1 MFYLVFD
8 KDDDLLDILAFENAS
23 EVEKFKLNN
32 PEYSVRRE
40 DDFIF
45 LEDEDEDEDDFS
57 DEYEDMEW

>member
-8 KDDDLLDILAFENAS
+8 KNDELLDILPFEDDS

-32 PEYSVRRE
+32 PECSIRSE

-45 LEDEDEDEDDFS
+45 LEDEDDFA

>member
-1 MFYLVFD
+1 MVYLVFD
-8 KDDDLLDILAFENAS
+8 EDNDLLDILAFENAS

-45 LEDEDEDEDDFS
+45 LEDEDDFS

>member
-8 KDDDLLDILAFENAS
+8 KNDELLDILPFENNS

-32 PEYSVRRE
+32 PEYSIRSE

-45 LEDEDEDEDDFS
+45 LEDEDDFA

>member
-8 KDDDLLDILAFENAS
+8 EDNDLLDILAFENAS

-45 LEDEDEDEDDFS
+45 LEDEDEDDFN

>member
-8 KDDDLLDILAFENAS
+8 EDNDLLDILAFENAS

-45 LEDEDEDEDDFS
+45 LEDEDEDDFS
-57 DEYEDMEW
+57 DEYGDMEW

>member
-8 KDDDLLDILAFENAS
+8 EDNDLLDILAFENTS

-32 PEYSVRRE
+32 PGYSVRRE

-45 LEDEDEDEDDFS
+45 LEDEDENDFS

>member
-8 KDDDLLDILAFENAS
+8 EDNDLLDILAFENTS

-45 LEDEDEDEDDFS
+45 LEDEDDFS
-57 DEYEDMEW
+57 DEYEGMEW

>member
-8 KDDDLLDILAFENAS
+8 EDNDLLDILAFENAS

-45 LEDEDEDEDDFS
+45 LEDEDEDDFS
-57 DEYEDMEW
+57 DEYEGMEW

>member
-8 KDDDLLDILAFENAS
+8 KNNELLDILPFENDS

-32 PEYSVRRE
+32 PEYSIRSE

-45 LEDEDEDEDDFS
+45 LEDEDDFTDEF
-57 DEYEDMEW
+57 EDMEW

>member
-8 KDDDLLDILAFENAS
+8 EDNDLLDILAFENTS

-32 PEYSVRRE
+32 PGYSVRRE

-45 LEDEDEDEDDFS
+45 LEDEDDFS

>member
-1 MFYLVFD
+1 MVYLVFD
-8 KDDDLLDILAFENAS
+8 EDNDLLDILAFENAS

-45 LEDEDEDEDDFS
+45 LEDEDEDDFS
-57 DEYEDMEW
+57 DEYGDMEW

>member
-8 KDDDLLDILAFENAS
+8 EDNDLLDILAFENTS

-32 PEYSVRRE
+32 PGYSVRRE

-45 LEDEDEDEDDFS
+45 LEDEDDFS
-57 DEYEDMEW
+57 DEYEDMKW

>member
-8 KDDDLLDILAFENAS
+8 KDNGLLDILAFENDS
-23 EVEKFKLNN
+23 EVEKFKLSN
-32 PEYSVRRE
+32 PGCSVHRGN
-40 DDFIF
+40 DFIF

>member
-8 KDDDLLDILAFENAS
+8 EDNDLLDILAFENTS

-32 PEYSVRRE
+32 PGYSVRRE

-45 LEDEDEDEDDFS
+45 LEDEDEDDFS
-57 DEYEDMEW
+57 DEYEGMEW

>member
-8 KDDDLLDILAFENAS
+8 KNDELLDILPFEDDS

-32 PEYSVRRE
+32 PEYSIRSE

-45 LEDEDEDEDDFS
+45 LEDEDDFA

>member
-8 KDDDLLDILAFENAS
+8 KDNDLLDILAFENTS

-32 PEYSVRRE
+32 PGYSVRRE

-45 LEDEDEDEDDFS
+45 LEDEDDFS

>member
-23 EVEKFKLNN
+23 EVEQFKLNN

-45 LEDEDEDEDDFS
+45 LEDEDEDDFS

>member
-8 KDDDLLDILAFENAS
+8 KDNDLLDILAFENAS

-45 LEDEDEDEDDFS
+45 LEDEDEDDFS

>member
-1 MFYLVFD
+1 MVYLVFD
-8 KDDDLLDILAFENAS
+8 EDNDLLDILAFENAS

-45 LEDEDEDEDDFS
+45 LEDEDEDDFS

>member
-8 KDDDLLDILAFENAS
+8 KDNGLLDILAFENAS

-45 LEDEDEDEDDFS
+45 LEDEDEDDFN

>member
-1 MFYLVFD
+1 MVYLIFD
-8 KDDDLLDILAFENAS
+8 EDNDLLDILAFENAS

-45 LEDEDEDEDDFS
+45 LEDEDEDDFS

>member
-8 KDDDLLDILAFENAS
+8 KNNDLLDILAFENAS

-32 PEYSVRRE
+32 PEYSVLRGN
-40 DDFIF
+40 DFIF

>member
-1 MFYLVFD
+1 MLYLVFD
-8 KDDDLLDILAFENAS
+8 RNDELLDILPFENDS

-32 PEYSVRRE
+32 PEYSIRSE

-45 LEDEDEDEDDFS
+45 LEDEDDFT